1 MLTAKN
7 LERIMELEEKL
18 KSQYE
23 EQLNAK
29 NSEIAKIGLER
40 DKLQTVVDTQLKTIS
55 ELSEKTAVNERAE
68 QLNRELTNRANKLQD
83 EVSTLKSRAKGL
95 QKELA
100 QEREELKT
108 LRQFDPPRM
117 KKNLASNK
125 KKLAEAST
133 ANNLLQQNLNKTK
146 TENMTLQQQVKELEA
161 KLEALEASE
170 SDDSVEGAVAGDAA
184 DSATDGS
191 NDKALDRSEAQA
203 A

>member
-18 KSQYE
+18 KTQYE

-29 NSEIAKIGLER
+29 NSEIEQISQER
-40 DKLQTVVDTQLKTIS
+40 DKLQGVVDTQLKTIS
-55 ELSEKTAVNERAE
+55 ELSEKAAVNERAE

-83 EVSTLKSRAKGL
+83 EVSTLKARSKGL

-108 LRQFDPPRM
+108 LRQYDPPRM

-125 KKLAEAST
+125 KKLAEASA

-161 KLEALEASE
+161 RLEALEAS
-170 SDDSVEGAVAGDAA
+170 DSDAA
-184 DSATDGS
+184 VEDSEHEQ
-191 NDKALDRSEAQA
+191 SEAQA

>member
-146 TENMTLQQQVKELEA
+146 AENVSLQQQLKELEA
-161 KLEALEASE
+161 KLEALEADE
-170 SDDSVEGAVAGDAA
+170 ANNDASDVEQDEAKAA
-184 DSATDGS
+184 
-191 NDKALDRSEAQA
+191 
-203 A
+203 

>member
-83 EVSTLKSRAKGL
+83 EVATLKTRAKGL
-95 QKELA
+95 QKELMH
-100 QEREELKT
+100 EREELKT

-184 DSATDGS
+184 DSSTDGS
-191 NDKALDRSEAQA
+191 NDKALDRNEAQA